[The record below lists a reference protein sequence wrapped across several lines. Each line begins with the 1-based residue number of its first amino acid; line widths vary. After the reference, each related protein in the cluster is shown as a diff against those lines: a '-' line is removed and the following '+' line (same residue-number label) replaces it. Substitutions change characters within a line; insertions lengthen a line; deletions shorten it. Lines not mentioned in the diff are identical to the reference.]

1 MKGSFLPSERTNTL
15 KFHSQILTLRLHFFL
30 LCSTGCFGFFSFN
43 HWKKNGE
50 DSQAI
55 RGNDNSAKTSV
66 LLSDLYHLE
75 NLMICWKKYYPG
87 VCRALEKAGGEKR
100 HCRGIWQQQT
110 SPAASLH
117 NPFFIKQTRV
127 YRMDTGLCSKSSAP
141 CHTELLDV
149 PKSTCQISP
158 TDMVPAG
165 REVHHIYLWSLSWGL
180 QWAHWMQKGMGYPL
194 HGAVLFLKC
203 RCNQYYWIW
212 EPHYKTSTFTSEVPG
227 YVNKVAR
234 WMGCLG
240 LSW

>member
-87 VCRALEKAGGEKR
+87 VCRALEKAGGEKKNTAEGSDSSR
-100 HCRGIWQQQT
+100 
-110 SPAASLH
+110 PALL
-117 NPFFIKQTRV
+117 PPYTIP
-127 YRMDTGLCSKSSAP
+127 SS
-141 CHTELLDV
+141 
-149 PKSTCQISP
+149 
-158 TDMVPAG
+158 
-165 REVHHIYLWSLSWGL
+165 
-180 QWAHWMQKGMGYPL
+180 
-194 HGAVLFLKC
+194 
-203 RCNQYYWIW
+203 
-212 EPHYKTSTFTSEVPG
+212 
-227 YVNKVAR
+227 
-234 WMGCLG
+234 
-240 LSW
+240 